1 MPVSVAVLSATL
13 DTCKGAY
20 PIGYVLAERTHA
32 FGAEIRVAAV
42 AGFAILPLQRGST

>member
-1 MPVSVAVLSATL
+1 MPVSLAVLSATL

-20 PIGYVLAERTHA
+20 PIRVCVGRRTHA

-42 AGFAILPLQRGST
+42 AGLLYCRYSE